1 MLVAADIVKTVNQKE
16 TVGGLLL
23 HGVVRGI
30 IDTPAE
36 YQGVVLSS
44 GELAVLDLYA
54 VSCKQENYF
63 ETSETTLL
71 TPKGSVVFALEDR
84 SLVGKLVT
92 IGGVGYNGYAK
103 LRKQKTENK
112 VTGFNCLEFR
122 KSTGANW
129 VVVPNKVLE
138 FTRTDNKEV
147 TGYLLQCKEYGFNYL
162 ETTKKYLM
170 FAGASSY
177 HFKDLPEVGQTSDS
191 KFTTSF
197 VPTWSP
203 NVNELVNKFYSAKER
218 NLSTG
223 VDDCLSSEYTHNLME
238 SLQSYNQDSEL
249 PFRLIPNTTSRFI
262 DVFPIVPVNS
272 YSRLVSILFKT
283 NLTDVGA
290 KSGLDYDQVGRVLY
304 SKPHYLYL
312 KGEISFELAEKV
324 YYING
329 LTDKND
335 SAVFFRNVSLIVEG
349 AKSKYRK
356 DGTTYLLN
364 SLSSNLTCKVPEIL
378 RENIKS
384 TGTPLSKDEY
394 GFVNYFV
401 KSLPKYDVD
410 SKSMYYNLKDSN
422 IYLQDAQNF
431 GLIIQLKNHYILT
444 ELAEM
449 ELSIIQ
455 RISELQNCS
464 IDYSDST
471 MDMVL
476 KTMEDERNV
485 QFNNSQRSAF
495 LMLNSNIGVVMANG
509 VSNKEALEEAF
520 HLMFFNET
528 SSNVNTT
535 VLVKDSEAPSWVKEN
550 GIRVVKLSELDKTNL
565 NEGSMV
571 IVHDANTWS
580 MEDYYRL
587 MKQSFK
593 SLYLFGNPYT
603 STNYFRT
610 ICSSVPRAY
619 TFAQTVLDLPISITN
634 NGYKVDLQGGKKVV
648 VKETSKVSTLDVLV
662 RMLRTAFDKD
672 FSFENTYVISDLT
685 KQLGAYKV
693 SKKLVDLLGYTKEFE
708 ENDLVYDENGVLF
721 KVLYTRDE
729 DMVYVWRDGYE
740 EPKRVSSSKL
750 THALCVTSDISVR
763 NPKDIAFVLAQPDFG
778 VPYREDVL
786 QSLDSAT
793 RGVSFIGHK
802 EYISRLVPKYGSLHS
817 TVLQKRVR

>member
-1 MLVAADIVKTVNQKE
+1 MLVADIVKTVNQKE

-30 IDTPAE
+30 IDTPVE
-36 YQGVVLSS
+36 YQSIVLSS

-54 VSCKQENYF
+54 VSCKQENHF
-63 ETSETTLL
+63 ETSNTTLL

-103 LRKQKTENK
+103 LRKQKTDNK

-122 KSTGANW
+122 KSTGSNW

-177 HFKDLPEVGQTSDS
+177 NFKDLPEVGQTSDS

-223 VDDCLSSEYTHNLME
+223 VDDCLSSEYSHNLME

-290 KSGLDYDQVGRVLY
+290 KSGLDYDQVDRVLY

-329 LTDKND
+329 LTEKAD
-335 SAVFFRNVSLIVEG
+335 SAVFFRNVSLVVEG

-364 SLSSNLTCKVPEIL
+364 SLSSNLTCKVPESL

-384 TGTPLSKDEY
+384 TGTPLSKEEY
-394 GFVNYFV
+394 GFINYFV

-410 SKSMYYNLKDSN
+410 SKSMYYNLKDS
-422 IYLQDAQNF
+422 
-431 GLIIQLKNHYILT
+431 
-444 ELAEM
+444 
-449 ELSIIQ
+449 
-455 RISELQNCS
+455 
-464 IDYSDST
+464 
-471 MDMVL
+471 
-476 KTMEDERNV
+476 
-485 QFNNSQRSAF
+485 
-495 LMLNSNIGVVMANG
+495 
-509 VSNKEALEEAF
+509 
-520 HLMFFNET
+520 
-528 SSNVNTT
+528 
-535 VLVKDSEAPSWVKEN
+535 
-550 GIRVVKLSELDKTNL
+550 
-565 NEGSMV
+565 
-571 IVHDANTWS
+571 
-580 MEDYYRL
+580 
-587 MKQSFK
+587 
-593 SLYLFGNPYT
+593 
-603 STNYFRT
+603 
-610 ICSSVPRAY
+610 
-619 TFAQTVLDLPISITN
+619 
-634 NGYKVDLQGGKKVV
+634 
-648 VKETSKVSTLDVLV
+648 
-662 RMLRTAFDKD
+662 
-672 FSFENTYVISDLT
+672 
-685 KQLGAYKV
+685 
-693 SKKLVDLLGYTKEFE
+693 
-708 ENDLVYDENGVLF
+708 
-721 KVLYTRDE
+721 
-729 DMVYVWRDGYE
+729 
-740 EPKRVSSSKL
+740 
-750 THALCVTSDISVR
+750 DI
-763 NPKDIAFVLAQPDFG
+763 
-778 VPYREDVL
+778 
-786 QSLDSAT
+786 
-793 RGVSFIGHK
+793 
-802 EYISRLVPKYGSLHS
+802 
-817 TVLQKRVR
+817 